1 MVVECACFISPHGF
15 GHATRTIALLQ
26 ALQKQ
31 VGPLQARLFT
41 VAPQS
46 LFAHAGVSYRYNQLS
61 TDVGLVQH
69 DAFRTDTGETIN
81 RLAELLPFKESLVA
95 HCVECCRSSQL
106 ILCDI
111 SCLGIAVGQAAS
123 IPSILVENFT
133 WDWIY
138 RRMVGDSEENDGLR
152 PYIEMFTEYYEKAD
166 YRIQTAPVCSPVPC
180 ACSCL
185 PMSRKPVME
194 RQLLRDRLAADGR
207 KIVLIS
213 IGGIPLDFPFIERLR
228 DYSKY
233 LFILAGQHDD
243 RLLCPNIRLLGPSS
257 TLQHPDLINGSDLLI
272 CKSGYS
278 TIAECLQT
286 STPIC
291 CIARDGFAESEV
303 LAAYVTSEMNGAVI
317 SQTSFLNGDW
327 LADLPLLMSR
337 GRGPA
342 PANGAD
348 QAAAFIASLL

>member
-1 MVVECACFISPHGF
+1 MAIACACFISPHGF

-41 VAPQS
+41 VAPES
-46 LFAHAGVSYRYNQLS
+46 LFAQAGVPYVYHHLI

-69 DAFRTDTGETIN
+69 DAFRTDTGETIS
-81 RLAELLPFKESLVA
+81 RLAELMPFNESLVSYCA
-95 HCVECCRSSQL
+95 GLCRSSRL

-123 IPSILVENFT
+123 VPSILIENFT

-138 RRMVGDSEENDGLR
+138 RHMVADNRENVGLQ
-152 PYIEMFTEYYEKAD
+152 PFVEMFADYYEKVD

-185 PMSRKPVME
+185 PMARKPALE
-194 RQLLRDRLAADGR
+194 RQLVRDRLAAAGR
-207 KIVLIS
+207 KTVLIS
-213 IGGIPLDFPFIERLR
+213 MGGIPLDLPFIERLR
-228 DYSKY
+228 DYDQY
-233 LFILAGQHDD
+233 LFILAGQQDD

-257 TLQHPDLINGSDLLI
+257 TLLHPDLINASDLLI

-303 LAAYVTSEMNGAVI
+303 LAAYVAAEMNGAVI
-317 SQTSFLNGDW
+317 SQTSFLDGDW
-327 LADLPLLMSR
+327 LEDLPSLMRR
-337 GRGPA
+337 GRGPV

-348 QAAAFIASLL
+348 QAAAFIGSLL